1 MNTKFYKKKHIL
13 FSVLVLFLIFGI
25 SAILYAY
32 SSGVSGCT
40 LKTQANGCYCHGTT
54 PNTSVIVTLSGPDT
68 VTVGSTNNYT
78 FSVSRS
84 SGSFTKG
91 GIDVAVSIGT
101 LGIGS
106 STGIKILNGEVVQSS
121 NFSAPTTK
129 TFTFT
134 APSTPG
140 IVTMYACGAGGTG
153 TPPWNNAQNKTI
165 VVKTTTGVEGNTTPI
180 SFKLSQNYPNPFNP
194 VTRINY
200 EITMTS
206 NVKLTVYNVFGNKV
220 TTLINQKQEAG
231 KHFVDFDGSN
241 YSSGTYFYKIE
252 TGDFSSIKK
261 MILIK

>member
-1 MNTKFYKKKHIL
+1 MIKKIFMKKQIL
-13 FSVLVLFLIFGI
+13 FSFLVLFLIFGI
-25 SAILYAY
+25 SVILYAY
-32 SSGVSGCT
+32 SNGVSGCT

-54 PNTSVIVTLSGPDT
+54 PNTSVVVTLSGPDT
-68 VTVGSTNNYT
+68 VIVGSTNNYT

-91 GIDVAVSIGT
+91 GIDVAVSTGT

-165 VVKTTTGVEGNTTPI
+165 VVKTVTSIEGNTTPEN
-180 SFKLSQNYPNPFNP
+180 FELSQNYPNPFNP
-194 VTRINY
+194 ITRINY
-200 EITMTS
+200 EIANASKVT
-206 NVKLTVYNVFGNKV
+206 LTVYNVLGNKV
-220 TTLINQKQEAG
+220 TTLINQKQDAG

-261 MILIK
+261 MLLIK